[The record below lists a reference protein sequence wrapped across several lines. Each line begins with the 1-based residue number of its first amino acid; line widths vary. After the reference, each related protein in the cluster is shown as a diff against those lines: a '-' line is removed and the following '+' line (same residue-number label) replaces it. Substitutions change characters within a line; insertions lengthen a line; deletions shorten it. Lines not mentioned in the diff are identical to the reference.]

1 MDYSSDTVWT
11 NKSPLPENRYNHA
24 STGNASYA
32 WIGGG
37 NPGTLSSVTK
47 LDYANDTSSPAP
59 KGPLS
64 RKVYNVDSTGNNS
77 YGYLAGGQNPDLPN
91 NGYSFVDRIDY
102 SNDTATATPKGPLGA
117 NSNYSY
123 NNFGFSAAANAL
135 PQ

>member
-1 MDYSSDTVWT
+1 MDYSSDTTWT
-11 NKSPLPENRYNHA
+11 NKSPLPENKYQQA

-37 NPGTLSSVTK
+37 RTPSTTSSVTR
-47 LDYANDTSSPAP
+47 LDYGNDTSSPAP

-64 RKVYNVDSTGNNS
+64 RTMDNVSATGNVS
-77 YGYLAGGQNPDLPN
+77 YGYFVDGGD
-91 NGYSFVDRIDY
+91 SRVDRIDY

-117 NSNYSY
+117 PMYTSY